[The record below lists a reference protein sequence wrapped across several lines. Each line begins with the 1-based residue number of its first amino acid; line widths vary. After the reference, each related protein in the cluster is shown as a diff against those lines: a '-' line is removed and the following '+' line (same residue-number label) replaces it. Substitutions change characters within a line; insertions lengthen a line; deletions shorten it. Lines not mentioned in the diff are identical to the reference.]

1 MRHNT
6 SFRPVNT
13 KPDSA
18 VISLRMLPWSFVKPK
33 KYQKPLHN
41 FWDDLQ
47 HNLQRQIW
55 TNKMRLWSFS
65 SRTVAQMLMV
75 DITKFDCREKKFMKS
90 SDFYNLW
97 ALYIHLLSAKWF
109 AVLVWFISF
118 MQTKMLTN
126 HQETIFFLLKR
137 NCNKK
142 WKKIEK
148 DNKPTSRLC
157 IFFAMNSCSNLW
169 KFKFHSKAD
178 SLFITNTPQWLRLYF
193 LKKFF

>member
-18 VISLRMLPWSFVKPK
+18 VISLRLLPWSFVKPK

-75 DITKFDCREKKFMKS
+75 DITKFDYREKKIHEKFRLLQFMGFVYSPAVCKVICC
-90 SDFYNLW
+90 FGL
-97 ALYIHLLSAKWF
+97 IHIIYADKNVDKPSR
-109 AVLVWFISF
+109 
-118 MQTKMLTN
+118 N
-126 HQETIFFLLKR
+126 NFFLLKR

-193 LKKFF
+193 QKKFF

>member
-1 MRHNT
+1 MHTFHLSCLFNKWLSIILSVTNGSVSMRHNT

-18 VISLRMLPWSFVKPK
+18 VISLRLLPWSFVKPK

-75 DITKFDCREKKFMKS
+75 DITKFDYREKKIHEKFRLLQFMGFVYS
-90 SDFYNLW
+90 P
-97 ALYIHLLSAKWF
+97 
-109 AVLVWFISF
+109 AVCKVICCLVWFISF

-126 HQETIFFLLKR
+126 HQETIFF
-137 NCNKK
+137 
-142 WKKIEK
+142 
-148 DNKPTSRLC
+148 
-157 IFFAMNSCSNLW
+157 
-169 KFKFHSKAD
+169 
-178 SLFITNTPQWLRLYF
+178 Y
-193 LKKFF
+193 